1 MHWYIQK
8 RDGGKRGKK
17 LPYNLKFGK
26 KGPTGHCRNSSC
38 FLECFGK
45 KSGDFFLLGGGGGLF
60 EKGKQEEMAHNH
72 KVFLFVQ
79 RRYLLEQQNELMDT
93 HQLSYPDNPQI

>member
-1 MHWYIQK
+1 MERKVPLDIAETLVVSLSVLE
-8 RDGGKRGKK
+8 KK
-17 LPYNLKFGK
+17 A
-26 KGPTGHCRNSSC
+26 
-38 FLECFGK
+38 EI
-45 KSGDFFLLGGGGGLF
+45 FFCWGEGGGLF

-93 HQLSYPDNPQI
+93 HQLSYPDNPKI